1 MAKLGEGAEASVLEP
16 LDGDMRAR
24 SRTTTDQQ
32 RVRGSEQLLHH
43 CEKLEILHQP
53 VALDM
58 LQRHVESTG
67 RMTCQ
72 KFGFAPD
79 IDVSIPSS

>member
-1 MAKLGEGAEASVLEP
+1 MAKLGERAEARLLQA
-16 LDGDMRAR
+16 LDGAMRAR
-24 SRTTTDQQ
+24 SRTTTDHQ

-43 CEKLEILHQP
+43 NEKLGILHQP

-58 LQRHVESTG
+58 LQRYIESAG
-67 RMTCQ
+67 RMTRQ